1 MEDNITHNILITGI
15 AKGEE
20 KEPEGENLCEKI
32 MTKKVP
38 NLERGKAM
46 QVQEAQRVLIKM
58 NPKRPIPRHYSK
70 A

>member
-20 KEPEGENLCEKI
+20 KEQEVENLCEKI
-32 MTKKVP
+32 MTKKFP